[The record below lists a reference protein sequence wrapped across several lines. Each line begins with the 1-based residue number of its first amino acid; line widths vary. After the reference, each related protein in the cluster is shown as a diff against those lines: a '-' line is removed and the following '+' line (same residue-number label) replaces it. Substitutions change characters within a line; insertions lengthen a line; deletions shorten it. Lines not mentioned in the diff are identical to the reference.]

1 MAEEAS
7 PADQAPASQA
17 PASRAAGNRPPAVL
31 RDMVPADID
40 FITALDK
47 VLFGIDSW
55 PRDMFVGELSQPETR
70 RYIIAELP
78 SGVVPGEGA
87 RTEGNATNAAE
98 KQPVGYAG
106 LMCVPPIGDIQ
117 TIGVLP
123 EFEGRGI
130 ARAMLDELIAEAA
143 RRGAQDIMLE
153 VSSTNPRA
161 QLLYHRYGF
170 EHIHTRRRY
179 YRDGSDGLIMRLQ
192 LPDADTA
199 GAENTTE
206 KDPS

>member
-1 MAEEAS
+1 MPPAET
-7 PADQAPASQA
+7 PPGQAARPAS
-17 PASRAAGNRPPAVL
+17 L
-31 RDMVPADID
+31 RDMAPADID
-40 FITALDK
+40 FITALDRT
-47 VLFGIDSW
+47 LFGVDSW
-55 PRDMFVGELSQPETR
+55 PREMFAGELSAPETR

-78 SGVVPGEGA
+78 SAVGPRGQMQ
-87 RTEGNATNAAE
+87 T
-98 KQPVGYAG
+98 VGYAG

-130 ARAMLDELIAEAA
+130 ARAMLEELIAEAA
-143 RRGAQDIMLE
+143 RRGAADIMLE

-161 QLLYHRYGF
+161 QDLYLRYGF

-179 YRDGSDGLIMRLQ
+179 YRDGSDGLIMRLR
-192 LPDADTA
+192 LPAGTADEHT
-199 GAENTTE
+199 

>member
-1 MAEEAS
+1 MAPEEAGRE
-7 PADQAPASQA
+7 PRRAQA
-17 PASRAAGNRPPAVL
+17 RL

-40 FITALDK
+40 FIAALDRT
-47 VLFGIDSW
+47 LFGVDAW
-55 PRDMFVGELSQPETR
+55 PREMLAGELSQPETR
-70 RYIIAELP
+70 RYIVAELP
-78 SGVVPGEGA
+78 SAVEH
-87 RTEGNATNAAE
+87 GNR
-98 KQPVGYAG
+98 KQTVGYAG

-143 RRGAQDIMLE
+143 RRGAADILLE

-161 QLLYHRYGF
+161 QRLYARYGF

-179 YRDGSDGLIMRLQ
+179 YRDGSDGLIMRLAA
-192 LPDADTA
+192 P
-199 GAENTTE
+199 AELAPAAETNATP